1 MSQLSAINLGRKIH
15 SRWVWR
21 GVNLMLSPG
30 VCLGLVGATGTGKT
44 LLLKMLAGLDPIDQG
59 KIQLGNRLLTQ
70 CYMPEYR
77 SLVIY
82 LHQRPILLE
91 GTVETNLKTVYNLSV
106 HRQKSYHSKRV
117 ENWFLELGRSPNFI
131 QQSTQ
136 NLSGGETQLVAL
148 IRALQLDPLVLL
160 LDEPTASLDPKTT
173 QQVESLIQRWL
184 RENPERSC
192 IWTSHDSKQLHRVT
206 QVQQELV
213 SDH

>member
-1 MSQLSAINLGRKIH
+1 MSQLSAINLGRKIN

-21 GVNLMLSPG
+21 GVNLALSPG
-30 VCLGLVGATGTGKT
+30 VSLGLVGATGTGKT
-44 LLLKMLAGLDPIDQG
+44 LLLRTLAGLDPVDEGEI
-59 KIQLGNRLLTQ
+59 KLGNRPLNQ

-77 SLVIY
+77 SFVIY

-91 GTVETNLKTVYNLSV
+91 GTVETNLKSVYTLSV
-106 HRQKSYHSKRV
+106 HRQKSYNYQRV
-117 ENWFLELGRSPNFI
+117 DNWLLDIGRSPNFL
-131 QQSTQ
+131 QQSAQ

-160 LDEPTASLDPKTT
+160 LDEPTASLDPRTT
-173 QQVESLIQRWL
+173 EQVESLIQRWL
-184 RENPERSC
+184 TENPERAC

-213 SDH
+213 SVH

>member
-15 SRWVWR
+15 SQWVWR
-21 GVNLMLSPG
+21 GVNLGLSPG
-30 VCLGLVGATGTGKT
+30 VCMGLVGATGTGKT
-44 LLLKMLAGLDPIDQG
+44 LLLRTLAGLDPVDEGEI
-59 KIQLGNRLLTQ
+59 KLGNRPLTE

-77 SLVIY
+77 SFVIY

-91 GTVETNLKTVYNLSV
+91 GTVETNLKSVYTLSV
-106 HRQKSYHSKRV
+106 HRQKSYNSQRV
-117 ENWFLELGRSPNFI
+117 ENWLLDLGRSPNFL
-131 QQSTQ
+131 QQSAQ

-160 LDEPTASLDPKTT
+160 LDEPTASLDPRTT
-173 QQVESLIQRWL
+173 EQVESLIQRWL
-184 RENPERSC
+184 TENPERAC

-213 SDH
+213 SVH

>member
-1 MSQLSAINLGRKIH
+1 MSQLSAINLGRKIN

-21 GVNLMLSPG
+21 GVNLALSPG

-44 LLLKMLAGLDPIDQG
+44 LLLRTLAGLDPIDKG
-59 KIQLGNRLLTQ
+59 EIKLGNRPLNQ
-70 CYMPEYR
+70 CYMPQYR
-77 SLVIY
+77 SFVIY

-91 GTVETNLKTVYNLSV
+91 GTVETNLKSVYNLSI
-106 HRQKSYHSKRV
+106 HRQKSYNSQRV
-117 ENWFLELGRSPNFI
+117 ENWFLDLGRSPNFL
-131 QQSTQ
+131 QQSAQ

-160 LDEPTASLDPKTT
+160 LDEPTASLDPRTT
-173 QQVESLIQRWL
+173 EQVESLIQRWL
-184 RENPERSC
+184 TENPERAC

-213 SDH
+213 SVH

>member
-15 SRWVWR
+15 SRWIWR

-44 LLLKMLAGLDPIDQG
+44 LLLKTLAGLDPIDEG
-59 KIQLGNRLLTQ
+59 KIQLENRLLTQ

-91 GTVETNLKTVYNLSV
+91 GTVETNLKMVYNLSV
-106 HRQKSYHSKRV
+106 HRQKCYNSQRV
-117 ENWFLELGRSPNFI
+117 ENWFLDLGRSPYFL

-160 LDEPTASLDPKTT
+160 LDEPTASLDPTTT

-184 RENPERSC
+184 TENPERAC
-192 IWTSHDSKQLHRVT
+192 IWTSHDSKQLCRVT

-213 SDH
+213 SHP